1 MLLSSRQS
9 LLILRSRPHLEGLLA
24 ALPSHREVQAPVRL
38 PAQLPAQVQARPVL
52 RWWPGDAV
60 NPTRI

>member
-1 MLLSSRQS
+1 MLLFSRQS
-9 LLILRSRPHLEGLLA
+9 LLILRSRPHLGVFLV

-38 PAQLPAQVQARPVL
+38 PVQLLAQVQARPVL

>member
-1 MLLSSRQS
+1 MLLSSRLS

-24 ALPSHREVQAPVRL
+24 ALPSHREVQAHVR
-38 PAQLPAQVQARPVL
+38 LPAQVQARPVL

>member
-1 MLLSSRQS
+1 MLLFSRLS

-24 ALPSHREVQAPVRL
+24 APLSHREVQAPVRL
-38 PAQLPAQVQARPVL
+38 PAQLLAQVQARPVL